1 MSDLIDRAKTW
12 LDHDPDPAT
21 CAELSAIIDRA
32 KGGDAAALEDLD
44 SRFSGPLTFGT
55 AGLRGAVAAGESR
68 MNVALVTRATAGVA
82 QYLLDTVGPGAKV
95 VVGCDARHG
104 SSDFM
109 DATLEVLAAAG
120 LKALALPKQL
130 PTPVTA
136 YAVRALDCDAGIMV
150 TASHNPPADNGYKV
164 YLGGRASD
172 EDGRGVQI
180 VPPADAEIA
189 ARIDAAPPA
198 DKVPRSTDGIDPVD
212 QATVDAFVKRMATR
226 RTATE
231 PSKVRVVFTPMH
243 GVGGQ
248 TADRVR
254 LAANVPDFHPVPEQ
268 NEPDPDFPTVSF
280 PNPEEPGALDL
291 ALDLARAER
300 ADVIVAVDPDAD
312 RCSVAI
318 PQRDGTW
325 RQLTGDEIGAVLG
338 EQAAADDTR
347 EGDTLANSIVSSRL
361 LSRIAAAHGLKHATT
376 LTGFKWIAR
385 TPGIRFGYEEA
396 IGYCTDPEAV
406 HDKDGIGAMVRVI
419 TLVEDLARD
428 GRTIEDLLDDL
439 ARTHGLHATAL
450 LSFRVPDRALI
461 TDAMARLRAA
471 MVETIVGSPVVE
483 VRDLAEGSTDLPPT
497 DGLLYLTEADD
508 RVIVRPSGTEPKLK
522 CYLEVV
528 LPCDGDE
535 VPRAAAAERLAT
547 IKADLT
553 ALLGL

>member
-1 MSDLIDRAKTW
+1 MSDVLDRAKTW

-55 AGLRGAVAAGESR
+55 AGLRGAVAAGETR
-68 MNVALVTRATAGVA
+68 MNVAVVTRATAGVA

-109 DATLEVLAAAG
+109 DAALEVLAAAG
-120 LKALALPKQL
+120 LNALALPKQL

-280 PNPEEPGALDL
+280 PNPGGAGRPRPRIGSG
-291 ALDLARAER
+291 ARR
-300 ADVIVAVDPDAD
+300 AGRRDHRGRSRRRPLFGGDTPTRRDVAPTHRRRD
-312 RCSVAI
+312 RRSTRRAGRRRRHPLRVTRSPTRSCPAGCCPAS
-318 PQRDGTW
+318 PQR
-325 RQLTGDEIGAVLG
+325 
-338 EQAAADDTR
+338 
-347 EGDTLANSIVSSRL
+347 
-361 LSRIAAAHGLKHATT
+361 
-376 LTGFKWIAR
+376 
-385 TPGIRFGYEEA
+385 
-396 IGYCTDPEAV
+396 
-406 HDKDGIGAMVRVI
+406 
-419 TLVEDLARD
+419 
-428 GRTIEDLLDDL
+428 
-439 ARTHGLHATAL
+439 TA
-450 LSFRVPDRALI
+450 
-461 TDAMARLRAA
+461 
-471 MVETIVGSPVVE
+471 
-483 VRDLAEGSTDLPPT
+483 
-497 DGLLYLTEADD
+497 
-508 RVIVRPSGTEPKLK
+508 
-522 CYLEVV
+522 
-528 LPCDGDE
+528 
-535 VPRAAAAERLAT
+535 
-547 IKADLT
+547 
-553 ALLGL
+553 